1 MLNKKKENRWGKENI
16 TSIWTLN
23 RKENQT
29 DIDTEEEKGKTK
41 QKSGTRAWG
50 PEGNREAVAQNGRF
64 IQ

>member
-1 MLNKKKENRWGKENI
+1 M
-16 TSIWTLN
+16 WTLN

-29 DIDTEEEKGKTK
+29 DIDTEGEKGKTK

-50 PEGNREAVAQNGRF
+50 PEGNCEAVAQNGRF